1 MICPAC
7 SSAECRRSRRRTL
20 FDYLASVLGYIP
32 WRCSRCSKRFR
43 SRATP
48 FANLLSAH
56 CSICGNIEVK
66 RISPELAE
74 GLALRSGVLSAS
86 PLPLHSCRHKFFP
99 FCPSAN
105 RFRTPV
111 QNRQLTSCFVHVP
124 ARQTRRLAYTIS
136 CLSLSALWVDVRRA

>member
-7 SSAECRRSRRRTL
+7 SSAECRRSRRRTR
-20 FDYLASVLGYIP
+20 FDYVASVLGYIP

-56 CSICGNIEVK
+56 CSICGNIELK

-74 GLALRSGVLSAS
+74 GFGAPLWRSLSVPAFRCI
-86 PLPLHSCRHKFFP
+86 PCRHKFFSVLP
-99 FCPSAN
+99 LSKQ
-105 RFRTPV
+105 V
-111 QNRQLTSCFVHVP
+111 QDSEYKI
-124 ARQTRRLAYTIS
+124 AS
-136 CLSLSALWVDVRRA
+136 